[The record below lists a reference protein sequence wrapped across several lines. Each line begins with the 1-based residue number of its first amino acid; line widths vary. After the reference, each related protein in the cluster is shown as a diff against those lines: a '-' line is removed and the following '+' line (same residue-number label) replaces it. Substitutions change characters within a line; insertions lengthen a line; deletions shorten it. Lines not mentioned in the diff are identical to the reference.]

1 MVSRLLAVACYIT
14 VHKMSLTTRLA
25 AIDSVGGDTGVKP
38 EHVTS
43 LCPPRTVPHHHFVI
57 FFNSNKII

>member
-1 MVSRLLAVACYIT
+1 MVSRLLVVACYIT

-43 LCPPRTVPHHHFVI
+43 LAHRAPSLTI
-57 FFNSNKII
+57 ILLFF

>member
-43 LCPPRTVPHHHFVI
+43 LGAPSLTIIFLF